1 MRTWQ
6 WIISLLKILY
16 DFLDLIDKLINIKN
30 KLQKNELQTISVM
43 LSLFILLGL
52 IFPFQNGCWSDQEK
66 CHHQH
71 IVYFV
76 ET

>member
-6 WIISLLKILY
+6 WITSLLKILH

-43 LSLFILLGL
+43 LSLFILLGF

-66 CHHQH
+66 CRHQH